1 MAKKSFSEG
10 LNSLLESTVEEEN
23 EIESSSALFR
33 QKRGRPRTS
42 FKTITKATQEGTKE
56 GEERATFIVRIPLIE
71 KIKAVAFWDRMQ
83 IKDVVN
89 NALEAYLNQKGE
101 KHVSQALQAF
111 RKKEQGPSNSRE

>member
-10 LNSLLESTVEEEN
+10 LNSLLESTIPED
-23 EIESSSALFR
+23 EIENSSISFKP
-33 QKRGRPRTS
+33 KRGRPRTS
-42 FKTITKATQEGTKE
+42 FKTITKASQEGTRE

-71 KIKAVAFWDRMQ
+71 KVKAVAFWDRMQ

-101 KHVSQALQAF
+101 KHVNQALQAF
-111 RKKEQGPSNSRE
+111 RKREEQ

>member
-10 LNSLLESTVEEEN
+10 LNSLLESTIIPEEEN
-23 EIESSSALFR
+23 EREIENTSAFFK

-42 FKTITKATQEGTKE
+42 FKTITKSTQEGTKE

-71 KIKAVAFWDRMQ
+71 KIKAIAFWDRMQ
-83 IKDVVN
+83 IKDVVH

-101 KHVSQALQAF
+101 KHVNQALQAF
-111 RKKEQGPSNSRE
+111 RKREQ